1 MSGPVMF
8 WVQHLLGV
16 GHQRR
21 SAAIARAC
29 ADAGLE
35 VIYISGGLPV
45 RDLDLRG
52 CDFRQLPPC
61 RSADA
66 AFSGLVDEAG
76 APVDEGFM
84 AERTRQLSE
93 TVRQVRPAVFV
104 TETYPF
110 GRKPFAAELD
120 PALAIAGE
128 SGICVASVRDILV
141 RKPDPE
147 KYRRSAEI
155 ADRAYRAV
163 LVHEPAGLDGFERS
177 YPFAARIA
185 PMLHRTG
192 YVAETPVSAT
202 SGSDSGAGEVLV
214 SGGGSAVALPLFRA
228 AIAAQARTGVGG
240 PTWRILVGAGVDESE
255 FRALANRAGAGLII
269 ERARPDFTAM
279 LGRARLSVS
288 LAGYNTVVESLQAG
302 TRMVL
307 APFAGGGETEQADRA
322 AALQRAGRARVLP
335 LDYLS
340 SDMLAATVAEA
351 IEEPPPVVPDGWF
364 DGADKSA
371 EIIARLALRK
381 GD

>member
-1 MSGPVMF
+1 MSGPVVF

-35 VIYISGGLPV
+35 VVYVSGGLPV

-52 CDFRQLPPC
+52 CDFWQLPPC

-66 AFSGLVDEAG
+66 AFSGLVDAAG
-76 APVDEGFM
+76 APVGEGFM
-84 AERTRQLSE
+84 AERARKLCGIL
-93 TVRQVRPAVFV
+93 RRVRPAVFV

-128 SGICVASVRDILV
+128 SGTCVASVRDILV

-147 KYRRSAEI
+147 KYRRSAGI
-155 ADRAYRAV
+155 AERFYKAV

-185 PMLHRTG
+185 PLLHRTG
-192 YVAETPVSAT
+192 YVAETPVSIPAN
-202 SGSDSGAGEVLV
+202 GDAGAGEVLV

-228 AIAAQARTGVGG
+228 AIEARTKAGADG
-240 PTWRILVGAGVDESE
+240 PAWRILVGAGVGDSD
-255 FRALANRAGAGLII
+255 FRTLADRARPGLVV

-302 TRMVL
+302 ARMVL
-307 APFAGGGETEQADRA
+307 APFASGGETEQADRA
-322 AALQRAGRARVLP
+322 AALQHAGRARVLP
-335 LDYLS
+335 LDGLTGDS
-340 SDMLAATVAEA
+340 LAATVGEA
-351 IEEPPPVVPDGWF
+351 LVGPTPAIPAGWF
-364 DGADKSA
+364 AGAERSA
-371 EIIARLALRK
+371 EIIARLAARP

>member
-1 MSGPVMF
+1 MNGPVMF

-35 VIYISGGLPV
+35 VVYVSGGLPV
-45 RDLDLRG
+45 PDLDLRD
-52 CDFRQLPPC
+52 CDLRQLPPC

-66 AFSGLVDEAG
+66 VFSGLVDEDGSPAG
-76 APVDEGFM
+76 EKFM
-84 AERTRQLSE
+84 AERTRLLCE

-155 ADRAYRAV
+155 AERAYGAV
-163 LVHEPAGLDGFERS
+163 LVHEPAGLGGFERS

-185 PMLHRTG
+185 PLLQRTG
-192 YVAETPVSAT
+192 YVAETPL
-202 SGSDSGAGEVLV
+202 SDPTGDDAGAGEVLV

-228 AIAAQARTGVGG
+228 AIAARAITGSDG
-240 PTWRILVGAGVDESE
+240 PTWRILVGAGVGEND
-255 FRALANRAGAGLII
+255 FRALADRAGPGLFI

-307 APFAGGGETEQADRA
+307 APFASGGETEQADRA
-322 AALQRAGRARVLP
+322 AGLQRAGRATVLP
-335 LDYLS
+335 LDGLTA
-340 SDMLAATVAEA
+340 DMLAAAVAA
-351 IEEPPPVVPDGWF
+351 ALDGPPPAVPADWF
-364 DGADKSA
+364 AGADRSA
-371 EIIARLALRK
+371 EIIARLASRP